1 MASILCGCS
10 VGASLWLHR
19 AGELFHRHL
28 SAKHNICSIMS
39 QWTEVISV
47 LRWVW
52 ETSLKLE
59 FKASLSLCPRRL
71 LSGIRFRSRNND
83 EKISRRRQRRFKYHH
98 KLQVLSLQCHTKL
111 SLFDPKTKIGFKKVC
126 GITVTCSQC
135 FQKQPWFGSSRE
147 KRSVQAEPQSDL
159 FGAPATRVWSVL
171 ELVCHFHHFPSQK
184 VF

>member
-111 SLFDPKTKIGFKKVC
+111 SLFDPKTKIGFKRFVA
-126 GITVTCSQC
+126 SQWHAASVS
-135 FQKQPWFGSSRE
+135 KSSRGLVLPE
-147 KRSVQAEPQSDL
+147 RSGQFRPSHNLTFLVLQPQESGL
-159 FGAPATRVWSVL
+159 S
-171 ELVCHFHHFPSQK
+171 
-184 VF
+184 